1 MAAPHLT
8 ATVVGIAPLTRN
20 VVRMTF
26 AVPGFESCGAPDE
39 WVHIFLG
46 APGDH
51 RRRRNYTIRA
61 IRKHA
66 AEVDIDFA
74 LHERGLAVDW
84 ARAARPGDE
93 LVWGDVTGAYAA
105 PDDTV
110 WRLLVGDLA
119 ALPAIGRIVE
129 ELPAGARALVVAEV
143 FDAADRQHWE
153 TAGDIEVTWLHG
165 SGDGR
170 TPSRLKEAV
179 RTFAEPPGQ
188 GYVWMAGETRTVRAT
203 RRYVRHERG
212 IARERYSLT
221 GYWLVDAEAWERRYE
236 QVAARLEAIW
246 ERTEQ
251 AGVDTEAVMDDYD
264 AALEEAGL

>member
-1 MAAPHLT
+1 MGAPCFTATLVRRGPLT
-8 ATVVGIAPLTRN
+8 AN
-20 VVRMTF
+20 VVRLTF
-26 AVPGFESCGAPDE
+26 RVPGFESCGAPDE
-39 WVHIFLG
+39 WVHVFFG

-51 RRRRNYTIRA
+51 SRRRNYTVRA
-61 IRKHA
+61 LRPQA
-66 AEVDIDFA
+66 DEVDIDFA

-84 ARAARPGDE
+84 VRGARPGDE
-93 LVWGDVTGAYAA
+93 LAWGEVAGTYAA
-105 PDDTV
+105 PADTD

-129 ELPAGARALVVAEV
+129 ELPAGARAYVVAEV
-143 FDAADRQHWE
+143 FAAGDRQQWQ
-153 TAGDIEVTWLHG
+153 TAGGIEVVWLHG

-170 TPSRLKEAV
+170 APSRLEEAV

-188 GYVWMAGETRTVRAT
+188 GYIWMAGETRAVRAT

-221 GYWLVDAEAWERRYE
+221 GYWLVGAEAWERRYE

-246 ERTEQ
+246 KRAEQ
-251 AGVDTEAVMDDYD
+251 AGADTEAVIDDYD